1 MTYNLVTA
9 KSGAR
14 RGSAKS
20 YSVPLLRV
28 CRLVTGAG
36 HILVLKLEEIMG
48 GVAFLIPTL
57 ILIAASAIVVKVGT
71 VALRMTGLDA
81 KRARFQ
87 AVSAFTGTGFTTRD
101 SELVVRDDR
110 RRRIIMTLM
119 ILGNAGFVTVL
130 AALIGSFV
138 SVKKVV
144 QVPIQ
149 LVAILLCIYL
159 IYRIGRRRRLM
170 RKWTGWIERKLAKW
184 TNLQEIPIEEAFH
197 LAEGYGVA
205 AVRIGPESRVI
216 GRSLAQEALAEKDVL
231 VLAIEREGE
240 TVATPKAQ
248 EVIQHG
254 DRLICYGRLKAMR
267 EIL

>member
-1 MTYNLVTA
+1 
-9 KSGAR
+9 
-14 RGSAKS
+14 
-20 YSVPLLRV
+20 
-28 CRLVTGAG
+28 
-36 HILVLKLEEIMG
+36 MG
-48 GVAFLIPTL
+48 GVFCARNAAFGLGPIVVLRMEETMGGFAFLIPTL
-57 ILIAASAIVVKVGT
+57 IFIAASAIIVKVGT

-87 AVSAFTGTGFTTRD
+87 ALSAFTGTGFTTRD

-130 AALIGSFV
+130 ASLIGSFV
-138 SVKKVV
+138 LVKKVV

-149 LVAILLCIYL
+149 LVAILLCIYI
-159 IYRIGRRRRLM
+159 IYLIGRRRRLM
-170 RKWTGWIERKLAKW
+170 RKWSEWIERKLARW
-184 TNLQEIPIEEAFH
+184 TNLQEIPVEEAFH

-205 AVRIGPESRVI
+205 SLRVRGDSEVI
-216 GRSLAQEALAEKDVL
+216 GHSLAEKALAEKGVL

-240 TVATPKAQ
+240 TIPAPKAN
-248 EVIQHG
+248 EVIRRG
-254 DRLICYGRLKAMR
+254 DRLICYGRLRVMR